1 MDSINR
7 GYVSYLKEVHLK
19 EEQSIAGGGT
29 KVIKNQDLCI
39 PILCECVLSHFSHV
53 HLCATL
59 QTVACQSPLSMGIF
73 LARILK
79 WVATSSPR
87 GSSQPK
93 DPTHVSSGSCITG
106 RFFTTDPWGKAQEVP
121 RTVKLMES
129 ESTLMDAR
137 GGGGGRGNGD
147 LEFNGDRVSV
157 QKGEESGRWII

>member
-39 PILCECVLSHFSHV
+39 PLLCECVLSHFSHV
-53 HLCATL
+53 RLCATL

-93 DPTHVSSGSCITG
+93 DRTCLSYISCIG
-106 RFFTTDPWGKAQEVP
+106 RQVLYHQHHLGSPVHGGNCWMDLHCLLCGGQNSKMGPRFLPLVYMP
-121 RTVKLMES
+121 RTTPSL
-129 ESTLMDAR
+129 
-137 GGGGGRGNGD
+137 
-147 LEFNGDRVSV
+147 
-157 QKGEESGRWII
+157 